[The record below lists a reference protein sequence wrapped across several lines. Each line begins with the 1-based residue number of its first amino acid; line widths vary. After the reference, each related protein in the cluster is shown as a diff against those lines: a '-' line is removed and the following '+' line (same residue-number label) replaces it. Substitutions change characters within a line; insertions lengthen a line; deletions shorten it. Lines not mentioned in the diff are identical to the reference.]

1 MTVLLFSSHS
11 LRRPHRKA
19 SVWQCPMCHFSS
31 SREELVCG
39 KVYPQGLIK
48 HSRMYLLLQWLEPA
62 TGHPTAPPAE
72 VCCRRW
78 LSWLPAPP
86 SLGVISLLWP
96 FCHLYQ
102 QTLGCL
108 LLTQKLLSQ
117 LRIPCFVSHALSLQ
131 ANGLKGMVESWLF
144 LCSLSLVL
152 PSGLESVSK
161 CWIVYNYHSGFPSK
175 ATSYIY

>member
-1 MTVLLFSSHS
+1 MTVLLFNSRS
-11 LRRPHRKA
+11 LRRPHSRA
-19 SVWQCPMCHFSS
+19 FVWQRTICHFSS

-48 HSRMYLLLQWLEPA
+48 QSKRHLLLQWLAAAP
-62 TGHPTAPPAE
+62 GHPTASPAK
-72 VCCRRW
+72 VCSPRW
-78 LSWLPAPP
+78 LSLLPAPP

-144 LCSLSLVL
+144 LCSLSLVP

-175 ATSYIY
+175 ATLYIY